1 MEQLSFSINSVHVV
15 STPSP
20 ASQMDSVN
28 PPITNTH
35 VRTSLHMPAI
45 TGNNFIILSFQQG
58 EEQLF
63 IARRNIQSLLFA
75 GKSGGCLCVG
85 LWGKQRRAVQR
96 LITWHAKCIKFCR
109 HFNSNMLDSW
119 VSPEAAGFFYLLHRR
134 SKPFPAYLSFCF
146 SSLLCF

>member
-1 MEQLSFSINSVHVV
+1 MEQLSFSINSVCVV

-20 ASQMDSVN
+20 ASQMDSIKP
-28 PPITNTH
+28 PPISNTH
-35 VRTSLHMPAI
+35 VRTLLHMLVI
-45 TGNNFIILSFQQG
+45 TRNNFIIPCFQQG

-63 IARRNIQSLLFA
+63 IAGQNIQSLLFA
-75 GKSGGCLCVG
+75 VEASLCVG
-85 LWGKQRRAVQR
+85 SRGRQRRAVQR

-134 SKPFPAYLSFCF
+134 SKPFPGYSSFCS